1 MEPRYCS
8 CHPKSSPSSRTAA
21 AILSAAS
28 PGRDAPPASGPQQD
42 ETLEFDEQPSQ
53 LYVVLDKAGS
63 VELLDAI
70 DDAVDI
76 LETEPGSAQARRRS
90 FTAGVWGI
98 PVVTRTDNWVVIWE
112 HDDKDQDIIVVRY
125 LGEDPFA

>member
-1 MEPRYCS
+1 MIRV
-8 CHPKSSPSSRTAA
+8 
-21 AILSAAS
+21 
-28 PGRDAPPASGPQQD
+28 
-42 ETLEFDEQPSQ
+42 EFDAQPLQ
-53 LYVVLDKAGS
+53 LYVALEKAGS
-63 VELLDAI
+63 LELLDAI

-98 PVVTRTDNWVVIWE
+98 PVRTRTDEWLVIWE
-112 HDDKDQDIIVVRY
+112 HEEPDIIVVRY